1 MIVMTIIVAFI
12 LEAFLFRIQ
21 FTEFLTRQEE
31 IKKMTAEITLNAEEL
46 FMLVQRNGSADQYP
60 NISQMSSYK
69 FIGNKTRTKEQLQ
82 SLMYSDEMETWLA
95 EERHAEAQTQARLM
109 AALIRDEGSGQ
120 NAVIRA
126 HGDG

>member
-1 MIVMTIIVAFI
+1 MLLVSKIYVFIITIDSSVLSF
-12 LEAFLFRIQ
+12 FQ
-21 FTEFLTRQEE
+21 T
-31 IKKMTAEITLNAEEL
+31 
-46 FMLVQRNGSADQYP
+46 
-60 NISQMSSYK
+60 SYK

-109 AALIRDEGSGQ
+109 AALIRDDGNGQ

-126 HGDG
+126 NGDGVPGASNVGVGEIVQVVDDEDEVTTIRRPILPDLMA